1 LPFGSNEVRTNPLA
15 CRAMEPPDRR
25 SPRAG
30 PLVACLAAALLFG
43 ASTPASKRLLGED
56 ALGPFT
62 LAGLLY
68 VGAAIAVAPWAL
80 RGASRLAHLD
90 RANARR
96 LATSVVAGGIVAPVL
111 LLLGLRDAPASSV
124 AIWLT
129 LEGFLTA
136 VLARL
141 FFREHMGA
149 RTWVAVAAAFLANAA
164 VALPGGVGSWRSALL
179 VAGACLCWGIDNNVT
194 ATLDGPTPAQTTMA
208 KGAIAGTSNLL
219 LAIVLVGEPWRASA
233 TTAATALAIGAGSFG
248 ASLVL
253 YVASAQQLGAARS
266 QVIFSASPF
275 LGLALAWTAFG
286 EPVHGEQVAASVV
299 VAAAIALMTWDR
311 HGHVHTHPATK
322 HTHGHRHDD
331 GHHTHAHPGLD
342 PSAWHVHEHEH
353 EPLTHD
359 HAHHPDV
366 HHRHAH

>member
-1 LPFGSNEVRTNPLA
+1 MDASPE
-15 CRAMEPPDRR
+15 RR
-25 SPRAG
+25 SRAG

-43 ASTPASKRLLGED
+43 ASTPASKRLLGDD
-56 ALGPFT
+56 AFGPFT

-68 VGAAIAVAPWAL
+68 VGAAVAVAPWAL
-80 RGASRLAHLD
+80 RGVSRLARLD
-90 RANARR
+90 AANRRR

-111 LLLGLRDAPASSV
+111 LLLALREAPASSV

-136 VLARL
+136 VVARL
-141 FFREHMGA
+141 FFREHVGL
-149 RTWVAVAAAFLANAA
+149 RTWGAVAAALAANALL
-164 VALPGGVGSWRSALL
+164 ALPEGAATWRAALL
-179 VAGACLCWGIDNNVT
+179 VAGACLCWGLDNNVT
-194 ATLDGPTPAQTTMA
+194 ATLDGPTPAQTTLV

-219 LAIVLVGEPWRASA
+219 LGLLVVGEAWSA
-233 TTAATALAIGAGSFG
+233 TEGTATTALAIGAGSFG

-275 LGLALAWTAFG
+275 LGVLLAWTAFG
-286 EPVHGEQVAASVV
+286 EPVRAEQVACVEV
-299 VAAAIALMTWDR
+299 VAAAIVLMTLDR
-311 HGHVHTHPATK
+311 HAHVHSHPATR

-331 GHHTHAHPGLD
+331 GHHTHSHPD
-342 PSAWHVHEHEH
+342 VAPSTWHVHEHDH
-353 EPLTHD
+353 EPVTHE
-359 HAHHPDV
+359 HSHQPDI